1 MWERVLGE
9 VPYLGVGVV
18 SVWVRGLCGCGC
30 GCDFCMG
37 MGMGMGMGVISIW
50 VRGLWGCGFCV
61 GARSVRAQVPYPG
74 TSVVCG
80 LRTGVTPSSSSR
92 VRTVST
98 HVCVLSRLTCAYC
111 LNPRV
116 RTVSTHVCVLSQ
128 PTCQYRLNIA
138 RAVYPHLAAMLVLG
152 YIVLVSRAGIP
163 PGTSRKAQTCHRPDV
178 FASWA

>member
-9 VPYLGVGVV
+9 VPYLGIS
-18 SVWVRGLCGCGC
+18 SVPGCGCGFCMVRGLCGCGC
-30 GCDFCMG
+30 EVCTGASSVPGHKFR
-37 MGMGMGMGVISIW
+37 IW
-50 VRGLWGCGFCV
+50 VG
-61 GARSVRAQVPYPG
+61 AQVPYPG

-98 HVCVLSRLTCAYC
+98 HVCVLSRPTCAYC

>member
-61 GARSVRAQVPYPG
+61 GARSVRAQVPYLG
-74 TSVVCG
+74 ISSVSG
-80 LRTGVTPSSSSR
+80 WGRKSRTRAR
-92 VRTVST
+92 VS
-98 HVCVLSRLTCAYC
+98 CA
-111 LNPRV
+111 
-116 RTVSTHVCVLSQ
+116 
-128 PTCQYRLNIA
+128 
-138 RAVYPHLAAMLVLG
+138 G
-152 YIVLVSRAGIP
+152 YERG
-163 PGTSRKAQTCHRPDV
+163 
-178 FASWA
+178 